1 MVRAVKIVSGMAM
14 AAMLSGCVAA
24 VLPVLAAGAMTTSQ
38 LRGPK
43 TREAPIAAAP
53 VAAPEVRTLIAE
65 AAAAVAATPMQAPP
79 PLTYVAAATT
89 AAAATALPLPVE
101 IAERAPPA
109 IAAAL
114 PADMLGMPPEHAA
127 FVAHVIRR
135 SALVAEGAPVSSLVV
150 ANGLTVREIQYVRC
164 GTQDP
169 AVLVDL
175 DSSDTG
181 PPDVDAGLVADP
193 AMVAALAA
201 IRAQGVT
208 ILWVTD
214 HRAGAAA
221 TISAGLRASGLDPDG
236 TDVVLTAASA
246 ADRKQLRRFSAA
258 SRYCILAVTGDRRS
272 DADEAYDYL
281 RDPNTPLVI
290 DANWGSGW
298 YILPPP
304 LHAPMVATEAQEDGN
319 ALEP

>member
-164 GTQDP
+164 RSQVP

-175 DSSDTG
+175 DDSTG
-181 PPDVDAGLVADP
+181 AQGNGAPVADP
-193 AMVAALAA
+193 AMVAAL
-201 IRAQGVT
+201 RAVRAEGVT
-208 ILWVTD
+208 VLWVTD
-214 HRAGAAA
+214 QNASAASA
-221 TISAGLRASGLDPDG
+221 ISDGLRMNGLDPDG
-236 TDVVLTAASA
+236 EDIVLAAANA

-281 RDPNTPLVI
+281 RDPNTPLAI

-304 LHAPMVATEAQEDGN
+304 MRSPSSQPQEVSN